1 MTQMALPVVLL
12 MKTVPPPPKLSRPTL
27 VSATTGGVFG
37 AGGATQTAMR
47 PVGSLLILMVQTVSP
62 LLKVFRSNPRRR
74 GGRVDPPPA
83 Q

>member
-1 MTQMALPVVLL
+1 MIQMALPVVLL
-12 MKTVPPPPKLSRPTL
+12 MKTVPPPPKLFRPT
-27 VSATTGGVFG
+27 ATTGGVFG

-62 LLKVFRSNPRRR
+62 LLKVFRSNPHRR
-74 GGRVDPPPA
+74 GGWVDPPPA